1 MSYALSMSSPAP
13 DLDRP
18 TLAQYTALEHAFEHF
33 NAQLFEGK
41 LPACLLTLRSSPRTY
56 GYLHARRF
64 INAQGHEVDEL
75 ALNPGFFALQSTE
88 EVLATLVH
96 EMVHLWQQHFG
107 QPSRGTQHNR
117 QWAEKMQSIGLM
129 PSHTGLPGGR
139 RTGQTMSDY
148 ILPNG
153 PFHQAAQALA
163 ATGFALPW
171 LDRHVPVAPERLAA
185 RQERLNEAGLAIQPL
200 QPAPIELPWLGVSR
214 PAPGHVAS
222 TTTSQEAQSAADP
235 HSEPP
240 SPPRLSDQ
248 LQVPMPRP
256 KPDAPSRIR
265 FKCVE
270 CSASAWAVPETE
282 LVCGR
287 CGVEM
292 RGV

>member
-1 MSYALSMSSPAP
+1 MLSGMSASSFAQ
-13 DLDRP
+13 DRP
-18 TLAQYTALEHAFEHF
+18 TLAQYTALEHAFEYF

-41 LPACLLTLRSSPRTY
+41 LPPCLVTLRSSPRTY

-64 INAQGHEVDEL
+64 IDAQGREVDEL

-153 PFHQAAQALA
+153 PFHQAAQALVA
-163 ATGFALPW
+163 QGFALPW

-185 RQERLNEAGLAIQPL
+185 RHERLSEAGLAIEPL
-200 QPAPIELPWLGVSR
+200 QPPPIDLPWLGTPK
-214 PAPGHVAS
+214 PAQGSS
-222 TTTSQEAQSAADP
+222 TYQ
-235 HSEPP
+235 P
-240 SPPRLSDQ
+240 SPPETGANNSSESPLAPPARIREQ

-256 KPDAPSRIR
+256 KPDAPTRVR

-270 CSASAWAVPETE
+270 CSASAWALPETE

-287 CGVEM
+287 CGLEM
-292 RGV
+292 KGS